1 MDSSSLSTSD
11 IISQSSSYDSGNS
24 SMESTLE
31 STLETIPDSNTTLT
45 ETLNDDI
52 VINSVTIENNNDI
65 DAICE
70 VKDILSNRV
79 NDEKYNYECVICLE
93 PGNVI
98 FNPLCDCKFYFHE
111 QCYSNWLFKNDKSCI
126 FCKKDLT
133 NKVDVLLFHED
144 EDGILTEYLSQD
156 RNNIIQSNIPVTR
169 PRNPPIYSKNR
180 IRDGQIFVLD
190 ENNPIN
196 HIERENVNNVHQ
208 QNRDSC
214 DLIRLCVGTQRRR
227 KITGFITCVGV
238 FTFVFYVMIYNI

>member
-1 MDSSSLSTSD
+1 M
-11 IISQSSSYDSGNS
+11 
-24 SMESTLE
+24 
-31 STLETIPDSNTTLT
+31 
-45 ETLNDDI
+45 
-52 VINSVTIENNNDI
+52 NN
-65 DAICE
+65 
-70 VKDILSNRV
+70 V
-79 NDEKYNYECVICLE
+79 NQIGYL
-93 PGNVI
+93 
-98 FNPLCDCKFYFHE
+98 
-111 QCYSNWLFKNDKSCI
+111 KNDKSCI

-169 PRNPPIYSKNR
+169 PRNPPIYSTNR

-214 DLIRLCVGTQRRR
+214 DLIRLCGNTKKEKNHWVYNLCR
-227 KITGFITCVGV
+227 GFYIRFLC
-238 FTFVFYVMIYNI
+238 YDL